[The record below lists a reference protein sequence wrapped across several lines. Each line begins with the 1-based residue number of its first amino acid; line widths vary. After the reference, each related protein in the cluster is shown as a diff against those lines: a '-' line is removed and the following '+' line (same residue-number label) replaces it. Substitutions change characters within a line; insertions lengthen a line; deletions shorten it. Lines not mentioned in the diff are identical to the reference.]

1 MSGPVL
7 SPQEIVAN
15 LRDSGAINPAA
26 AAILEQRIVA
36 YAESRAGQAREEGKL
51 EALTDAVKKA
61 EATVNRTRGERQKS
75 AAGKVLWAIRGLL
88 PTESAVRYE
97 LARARTGG
105 YHHGYREGRQSAD
118 RERNPRG
125 HR

>member
-75 AAGKVLWAIRGLL
+75 AAGKVLWSIRELL
-88 PTESAVRYE
+88 PTDSVMRHEIAK
-97 LARARTGG
+97 ARTSG
-105 YHHGYREGRQSAD
+105 YRHGYREGRQSAD
-118 RERNPRG
+118 SERNPRG